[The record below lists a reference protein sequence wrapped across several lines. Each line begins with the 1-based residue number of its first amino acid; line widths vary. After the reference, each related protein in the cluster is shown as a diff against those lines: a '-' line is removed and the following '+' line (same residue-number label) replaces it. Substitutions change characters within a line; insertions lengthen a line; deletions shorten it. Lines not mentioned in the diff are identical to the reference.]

1 MSDQAG
7 TPEGGFWAD
16 ATGERAV
23 ERYSTLVNMV
33 DDGIYQLDAE
43 GRFVAVNDSIV
54 RLTGYARE
62 ELLGEHASIV
72 LDDEDADRIQREIYR
87 RFVDGDREGEPIEFT
102 ARMADGET
110 IPCELELH
118 PLVEEGTFE
127 GSIGVVRDIADRKQ
141 TEQELR
147 ERERE
152 LRRKERRYEA
162 IFEDPNIL
170 VGLLDPDG
178 TVRDINQTAMKYVDA
193 NLEDVRGEPFWETP
207 WWGEGDG
214 VQSQVKEWI
223 EQAAAGEYVE
233 FEADLTRSDG
243 EPYTISGYYRPVTDN
258 DGEVV
263 SIIVSDRDITERK
276 QHERE
281 LELFRTL
288 LNHSN
293 DSVLVVDPETGRYL
307 DVNDTACKRR
317 GYSREEFLELTVTDL
332 ETEIPDQEAW
342 RSFVEELRAEGQ
354 LTFDGHH
361 RCKDGSTYPVEV
373 NASYVDL
380 DQEYV
385 LAIARDVTE
394 RREYERYLE
403 DAKSRLEAATEAG
416 AVGTW
421 EWHIPEDEMV
431 VGTTFA
437 RTFGIDPDVAR
448 EGVSLDQFIEA
459 IHEDDRE
466 RVTAAIEEAVETCG
480 DYEEEYRV
488 WNADD
493 DLRWVVARGHVE
505 CDDGEPIR
513 FPGALT
519 DITERKRAEL
529 ELQRNNEQLE
539 TLFEVLPVGVVVAEA
554 DGRIVQAND
563 VAHEIWG
570 GDVFDVESVEEYEQ
584 YPVWDADSGE
594 RVQPDEMTLARVI
607 DGEEVLDPDIYEI
620 EAVDGERRVVRLEG
634 MPVRN
639 EHGEVTRGV
648 ATLTD
653 ITERREAQRAL
664 EESERRYRTLAE
676 NFPNGAVGL
685 FDEDLQYTAIGG
697 QLFDRFDY
705 GPEDRIGHRFTELHT
720 SDLVEE
726 LEPHFRAALDGEA
739 GSFEIEYRGRH
750 LHAHTLPVSDAD
762 GEVYAGMIVIQDV
775 TERRE
780 YERMLE
786 VSNERLEQF
795 AYAASHDLQEPLRMV
810 SSYLQL
816 LERRYGDE
824 LDEDGEE
831 FLEFAVDGA
840 DRMRDMIDGL
850 LAYSRVE
857 TQGEPFEAVDLDDVL
872 SEVCDDLQVMIQES
886 NAEITA
892 EDLPR
897 VEGDRGQLRQVFQNL
912 LDNAIEYSDDEPPR
926 IHIDAERDGD
936 RWLVSVEDNGV
947 GIAPEDT
954 DRIFEVFQRLHTRDE
969 HAGTGIGLALVERI
983 IERHNGDVWVE
994 SDPGRG
1000 STFSFTL
1007 PVASNFET

>member
-16 ATGERAV
+16 ATGEQAV
-23 ERYSTLVNMV
+23 DRYSTLVNMV

-43 GRFVAVNDSIV
+43 GRFVAVNETIV
-54 RLTGYARE
+54 SLTGYARK
-62 ELLGEHASIV
+62 ELLGEHASII
-72 LDDEDADRIQREIYR
+72 LDDEDANRIQREIYR
-87 RFVDGDREGEPIEFT
+87 RYMDGDREGEPLELT
-102 ARMADGET
+102 AQLADGET
-110 IPCELELH
+110 LPCELELH
-118 PLVEEGTFE
+118 LLAEEGTFQ
-127 GSIGVVRDIADRKQ
+127 GTIGVVRDITDRKQ
-141 TEQELR
+141 TEQELH

-178 TVRDINQTAMKYVDA
+178 TVRDINQTAMEYVDA
-193 NLEDVRGEPFWETP
+193 DLEDVRGEPFWETP

-214 VQSQVKEWI
+214 VQPEVKEWV
-223 EQAAAGEYVE
+223 ERAAAGEYVE
-233 FEADLTRSDG
+233 FEADLTRADG

-307 DVNDTACKRR
+307 DVNDTACTRR
-317 GYSREEFLELTVTDL
+317 GYSREEFLELRVTDL
-332 ETEIPDQEAW
+332 ETEIPDHEAW
-342 RSFVEELRAEGQ
+342 RSFVEGLRAEGQ

-361 RCKDGSTYPVEV
+361 RRKDGTTYPVEV

-403 DAKSRLEAATEAG
+403 DAKSRLEAATDAG

-421 EWHIPEDEMV
+421 EWNIPEDEMV
-431 VGTTFA
+431 VGKTFA

-466 RVTAAIEEAVETCG
+466 RVTAAIEEAVETGG

-529 ELQRNNEQLE
+529 ELQQNNEQLE

-554 DGRIVQAND
+554 DGQIVQAND
-563 VAHEIWG
+563 IAHEIWG

-607 DGEEVLDPDIYEI
+607 HGEEVLDPDIYEI

-653 ITERREAQRAL
+653 ITDRREAQRAL
-664 EESERRYRTLAE
+664 EESERRYRTLVE

-685 FDEDLQYTAIGG
+685 FDEDLQYTAVGG
-697 QLFDRFDY
+697 QLFDRLDY
-705 GPEDRIGHRFTELHT
+705 GPEDRIGHRFTEIHT

-750 LHAHTLPVSDAD
+750 LHANTLPVRDAD
-762 GEVYAGMIVIQDV
+762 DEVYAGMIVIQDV

-810 SSYLQL
+810 SSYLRL
-816 LERRYGDE
+816 LERRYADD
-824 LDEDGEE
+824 LDEDARE
-831 FLEFAVDGA
+831 FLDFAVDGA
-840 DRMRDMIDGL
+840 DRMREMIDGL
-850 LAYSRVE
+850 LEYSRVE
-857 TQGEPFEAVDLDDVL
+857 TRGDPFEVVDLDDVL
-872 SEVCDDLQVMIQES
+872 AEVCDDLQVMIQES

-912 LDNAIEYSDDEPPR
+912 LDNAIEYSGDEPPR
-926 IHIDAERDGD
+926 IHIGAERDGD
-936 RWLVSVEDNGV
+936 RWLVSVEDNGI
-947 GIAPEDT
+947 GIDPEDT
-954 DRIFEVFQRLHTRDE
+954 DRVFEVFQRLHTRDE

-994 SDPGRG
+994 SSPGQG
-1000 STFSFTL
+1000 STFSFAL
-1007 PVASNFET
+1007 PVASDFET